1 MTDTAST
8 TVVDPQ
14 SRSAGALIRE
24 SREAQGISLA
34 SLAMSLKV
42 PQRKLEALEGDRWD
56 ELKDLTFARALAQ
69 TVCRFLKLD
78 SAPVM
83 AGMPGAVAH
92 SLGGWG
98 EGINAPFRDR
108 LDRSSVGW
116 LAAFG
121 KPFVWGPALIALIT
135 AVIYWAPPAWLSFGE
150 TSLSKEAPDGAI
162 PATHSAQTS
171 ESIVLQPVPVV
182 VPAPLS
188 ASGVATG
195 AASSPSADPA
205 TDAAAIPAS
214 GANSSALPRAP
225 VGSTTAAV
233 SSAVTAS
240 APVLQSGAAVVGA
253 PAEAGRIVG
262 SGATTK
268 PPLGEVKGVSRL
280 DTVVLAEQPSWV
292 LVKDAGGEVLL
303 SRLVQP
309 GERVNVSGTAPLQVV
324 VGNAAAVK
332 LWVRG
337 QPLDLGPSTRENVAR
352 LELK

>member
-121 KPFVWGPALIALIT
+121 KPFVWGPALIALIS
-135 AVIYWAPPAWLSFGE
+135 AVIYWAPPAWLPFAE
-150 TSLSKEAPDGAI
+150 TNLIKEAPDGAI
-162 PATHSAQTS
+162 PAPHSPQTS

-182 VPAPLS
+182 APVPLA

-195 AASSPSADPA
+195 AASSPSGGSA
-205 TDAAAIPAS
+205 TDAAAMPAS
-214 GANSSALPRAP
+214 GASSSAVPRAP
-225 VGSTTAAV
+225 LGSSTAAV
-233 SSAVTAS
+233 AAPVAAS
-240 APVLQSGAAVVGA
+240 AQVLQSGAAGVGA
-253 PAEAGRIVG
+253 
-262 SGATTK
+262 ATAK

-280 DTVVLAEQPSWV
+280 DTVILAEQSSWV

-309 GERVNVSGTAPLQVV
+309 GERVTVSGTAPLQVV